1 MADIAPLEVITFT
14 PWTDPVVDRFEIDPS
29 DHYSRIAWLP
39 ILGPTSWL
47 LLGTIS
53 QHLAHEPAVAWRLAD
68 LARDHGLGRPD
79 RPGFVVVRSLRR
91 LEHFRLLRFEATD
104 RALIRTML
112 PPLGASQLRRSAP
125 HVRRM
130 HNLTFPRQQARGA

>member
-1 MADIAPLEVITFT
+1 MADIAPIEVITFT
-14 PWTDPVVDRFEIDPS
+14 PWTDPVVDRFAIDPAG
-29 DHYSRIAWLP
+29 DYSRIAWLP

-53 QHLAHEPAVAWRLAD
+53 QQLTDEPEVTWRLAD

-79 RPGFVVVRSLRR
+79 RPSLVVVRSLRR
-91 LEHFRLLRFEATD
+91 LEHFGLLRFKATD
-104 RALIRTML
+104 QALIRTQL

-125 HVRRM
+125 HVRLL
-130 HNLTFPRQQARGA
+130 HQLTFPPQYAAGA

>member
-1 MADIAPLEVITFT
+1 MADIAPLEVITAT
-14 PWTDPVVDRFEIDPS
+14 PWTDPVVDRFELDPS
-29 DHYSRIAWLP
+29 GQYSRIAWLP

-53 QHLAHEPAVAWRLAD
+53 QHPAHEPAVAWRLAD

-91 LEHFRLLRFEATD
+91 LEHFRLLRFEAMDT
-104 RALIRTML
+104 ASG
-112 PPLGASQLRRSAP
+112 PPWG
-125 HVRRM
+125 H
-130 HNLTFPRQQARGA
+130 G

>member
-1 MADIAPLEVITFT
+1 MADIGPLEVITFT

-29 DHYSRIAWLP
+29 GHYSRIAWLP

-91 LEHFRLLRFEATD
+91 LEHFRLLRFEAMD
-104 RALIRTML
+104 AASG
-112 PPLGASQLRRSAP
+112 PPWG
-125 HVRRM
+125 H
-130 HNLTFPRQQARGA
+130 G